1 MFHCTRTHAHAQAR
15 TGARSQAHART
26 GPLCPARSGS
36 ATTSTFPHHIA
47 ATDQPGR
54 RPSRATFPDL
64 VHAPRTYTHTNRYR
78 LTHGVP
84 LLAPSPVQFRI
95 RGHPRCP
102 HCGSASPVMTTMTSL
117 TAVRS
122 PHADCDKTT
131 SHPTKGRP
139 QKRPPRPAPRRAR
152 CHPSHVHVVLSRHP
166 RHSKAAS

>member
-122 PHADCDKTT
+122 PHADCDSLEKR
-131 SHPTKGRP
+131 SSISLALYVYSVVLYALGRP
-139 QKRPPRPAPRRAR
+139 GQGSGLAGSCGSRRMR
-152 CHPSHVHVVLSRHP
+152 RLSR
-166 RHSKAAS
+166 